1 MSNLTDIVKK
11 QILRGDILQICNAT
25 GKEGAGVKLII
36 SALKSEGV
44 TVTEEDVTDACNYLE
59 GKGLIKMDTLD
70 NRIRGVKW
78 TISYI
83 TPKGIDVLEGT
94 TAVEGVEIH
103 AG

>member
-1 MSNLTDIVKK
+1 MSNLTDIVRK

-25 GKEGAGVKLII
+25 GNEGAGVKLIR

-44 TVTEEDVTDACNYLE
+44 TVTEDDVTDACDYLE
-59 GKGLIKMDTLD
+59 GKGLIKTKSFD
-70 NRIRGVKW
+70 NRIQGIKG

-83 TPKGIDVLEGT
+83 TPNGIDVLEGT
-94 TAVEGVEIH
+94 KAVEGVEIY